1 MIVDVITEVDI
12 VAYGQFE
19 CHMQLAT
26 RCVPSKSANG
36 ADNGLLQALQRGEE
50 RERERKDVRRKLAR
64 GVFVSQKRYTQ

>member
-1 MIVDVITEVDI
+1 MIIDAVIVTDI

-36 ADNGLLQALQRGEE
+36 ADNGLLQAL
-50 RERERKDVRRKLAR
+50 RRKKKYGR
-64 GVFVSQKRYTQ
+64 GPQISTRGICE